1 MRRDL
6 VFFLSGLSF
15 GLAAGYFVFRALL
28 PDAGVSVS
36 SAPAS
41 DGSSSIGLDAR
52 DEPSALDEKEV
63 RRLEV
68 RAKEDARDAAA
79 RAELGRLYMDAE
91 RYAEAVPWLEEATKL
106 EPADL
111 HVRSHLAITYL
122 NLGRS
127 EQAAAAFQENL
138 SIDPH
143 HPASLLG
150 LGRIKLYVQKD
161 IRGGL
166 AMWEKLV
173 EVAPESPEAKAV
185 SVELEALKSAHGA
198 DSGSPGSSGS

>member
-15 GLAAGYFVFRALL
+15 GIAAGYFTFRALS
-28 PDAGVSVS
+28 PGAGVSGPS
-36 SAPAS
+36 ASAPE
-41 DGSSSIGLDAR
+41 SSSTIGLDAGKK
-52 DEPSALDEKEV
+52 PPTLDEKEV
-63 RRLEV
+63 RRLEA
-68 RAKEDARDAAA
+68 RAKEDARDAAP

-91 RYAEAVPWLEEATKL
+91 RFDEAVPWLEEASKL
-106 EPADL
+106 KPGDL

-127 EQAAAAFQENL
+127 EQAVAAFEENL
-138 SIDPH
+138 AIDPNH
-143 HPASLLG
+143 AASLLG

-166 AMWEKLV
+166 ALWEKLV
-173 EVAPESPEAKAV
+173 EVAPGSPEAEAV
-185 SVELEALKSAHGA
+185 KDELEALKSAHAA
-198 DSGSPGSSGS
+198 DSGSSGS

>member
-15 GLAAGYFVFRALL
+15 GLAAGYFSFRAMSL
-28 PDAGVSVS
+28 DAGGSVS

-41 DGSSSIGLDAR
+41 PDSSSTIGLDSG
-52 DEPSALDEKEV
+52 ENPPALDEREV
-63 RRLEV
+63 QRLEA
-68 RAKEDARDAAA
+68 RAKEDPRDAAA

-91 RYAEAVPWLEEATKL
+91 RFAEAVPWLEEASKL
-106 EPADL
+106 KPADL

-127 EQAAAAFQENL
+127 EQAVAAFEENL
-138 SIDPH
+138 SIDPNH
-143 HPASLLG
+143 AASLLG
-150 LGRIKLYVQKD
+150 LGRIKLYVLKD

-166 AMWEKLV
+166 ALWEKLIQ
-173 EVAPESPEAKAV
+173 VAPDSPEAQAV
-185 SVELEALKSAHGA
+185 RDELEALKSAHGT
-198 DSGSPGSSGS
+198 DSGSSGS